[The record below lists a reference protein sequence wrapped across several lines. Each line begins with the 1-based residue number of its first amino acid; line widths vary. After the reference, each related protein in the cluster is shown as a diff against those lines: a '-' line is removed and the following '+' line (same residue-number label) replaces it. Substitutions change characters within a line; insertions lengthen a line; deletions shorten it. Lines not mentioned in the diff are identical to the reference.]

1 MTTAIFTP
9 LDRIEL
15 TPGSAIYISGIDRS
29 GYLQICQQLGE
40 DRATR
45 IAYDRQILE
54 IRMPGQLHESI
65 NRLLAAI
72 VMTLAEEFGYEF
84 NNLGSMTI
92 DRPTVEKAIEPDSC
106 FYIQNARSGQGMER
120 LISNSDLPPDLAIE
134 VDIANRSDTK
144 LNIYRA
150 IGVPEIWLYQSG
162 GTLKIKQL
170 ANDNYIDV
178 LHSLAFPALTTAKL
192 IEWIEL
198 RRTSTDLTVIR
209 AVRAF
214 CRALELND

>member
-9 LDRIEL
+9 IDRIEL
-15 TPGSAIYISGIDRS
+15 TPGSAICISGVDRA
-29 GYLQICQQLGE
+29 GYLNICQQLGE

-45 IAYDRQILE
+45 IAYARRILE

-72 VMTLAEEFGYEF
+72 VMTLAEEFGHEF

-92 DRPTVEKAIEPDSC
+92 DRPTLEKAIEPDSC
-106 FYIQNARSGQGMER
+106 FYIQNASGGQGMETI
-120 LISNSDLPPDLAIE
+120 ISNSDLPPDLAIE
-134 VDIANRSDTK
+134 VDIANRSDNK
-144 LNIYRA
+144 LNIYRS

-170 ANDNYIDV
+170 VNDNYIDV

-214 CRALELND
+214 CSALELND